1 MIECVLLVGERL
13 REYDRKNN
21 MLKSKNRSLV
31 LLSVAL
37 ITLSMGLFISGIIIN
52 GPNGPSGWLL
62 VPAFVLLCGIA
73 VVLTVVVA
81 RAAFSVTTKPASG
94 RRAVQSTK
102 ETGRIMPAGE
112 ADLSARL
119 ISDTAGELR
128 TSVGAIQEELE
139 DIMDEE
145 APADKE
151 HMQSLFDE
159 TDRLKK
165 IIEGMEQLSKAQALA
180 HSLRKQSVDLGPL
193 LNAIIEKTSF
203 GAQGK
208 DITFSLECEPGLTMT
223 TDPDCLSRIL
233 GNLMDN
239 ATKAVK
245 NAGSVTLTAARSG
258 DQVVFSVRDTGIGIR
273 PKQLPHLYERF
284 FRGAGSGIGMGL
296 AIVKE
301 LVDTCGGKIEVKT
314 KSGEGSVFTVHM
326 PAA

>member
-1 MIECVLLVGERL
+1 
-13 REYDRKNN
+13 
-21 MLKSKNRSLV
+21 MLTSKNRSLV

-37 ITLSMGLFISGIIIN
+37 ITLSIGLFIPGMMIN
-52 GPNGPSGWLL
+52 GLSGPSSWLL
-62 VPAFVLLCGIA
+62 LSAFVLLSGIA
-73 VVLTVVVA
+73 VVLTIVVA
-81 RAAFSVTTKPASG
+81 RSAVSAATKPASG
-94 RRAVQSTK
+94 RRAVLRTG
-102 ETGRIMPAGE
+102 ETGQPTSAGE

-119 ISDTAGELR
+119 LSDTAGELR

-139 DIMDEE
+139 DIMDDE

-165 IIEGMEQLSKAQALA
+165 IIEGMEQLSQAKALA

-193 LNAIIEKTSF
+193 LNGILEKTRLS
-203 GAQGK
+203 AQGR

-223 TDPDCLSRIL
+223 ADPDCLSRIL

-239 ATKAVK
+239 AAQAVK
-245 NAGSVTLTAARSG
+245 NAGSVTLTAARAG
-258 DQVVFSVRDTGIGIR
+258 DQMVFSVRDTGIGIR

-301 LVDTCGGKIEVKT
+301 LVDACGGKIEAKT
-314 KSGEGSVFTVHM
+314 KSGEGSVFTVHI

>member
-1 MIECVLLVGERL
+1 MRG
-13 REYDRKNN
+13 DRKNN
-21 MLKSKNRSLV
+21 MLTSKNRSLV
-31 LLSVAL
+31 LLSIAL
-37 ITLSMGLFISGIIIN
+37 ITLSIGLFIPGMMIN
-52 GPNGPSGWLL
+52 GLSGPSSWLL
-62 VPAFVLLCGIA
+62 LLAFVLLSGIA
-73 VVLTVVVA
+73 VVLTIVVA
-81 RAAFSVTTKPASG
+81 RSAVSAATKPASG
-94 RRAVQSTK
+94 RRAVLRTG
-102 ETGRIMPAGE
+102 ETGQPTSAGE

-119 ISDTAGELR
+119 LSDTAGELR

-139 DIMDEE
+139 DIMDDE

-165 IIEGMEQLSKAQALA
+165 IIEGMEQLSQAKALA

-193 LNAIIEKTSF
+193 LNGILEKTRLS
-203 GAQGK
+203 AQGR

-223 TDPDCLSRIL
+223 ADPDCLSRIL

-239 ATKAVK
+239 AAKAVK
-245 NAGSVTLTAARSG
+245 NAGSVTLTAARAG
-258 DQVVFSVRDTGIGIR
+258 DQMVFSVRDTGIGIR

-301 LVDTCGGKIEVKT
+301 LVDACGGKIEAKT
-314 KSGEGSVFTVHM
+314 KSGEGSVFTVHI

>member
-1 MIECVLLVGERL
+1 MF
-13 REYDRKNN
+13 
-21 MLKSKNRSLV
+21 KSKNRSLV

-37 ITLSMGLFISGIIIN
+37 ITLSIGLFIPGMMLN
-52 GPNGPSGWLL
+52 GLNGPSGWLL
-62 VPAFVLLCGIA
+62 LPAFVLLFGTAI
-73 VVLTVVVA
+73 VLTVVVA
-81 RAAFSVTTKPASG
+81 RAATRAATKPASG
-94 RRAVQSTK
+94 RRAIQFTDDTSPQA
-102 ETGRIMPAGE
+102 PANE
-112 ADLSARL
+112 ADPSAGL
-119 ISDTAGELR
+119 LSDTAGELR

-139 DIMDEE
+139 DIMDDE

-180 HSLRKQSVDLGPL
+180 HSLKKQPVELGPL
-193 LNAIIEKTSF
+193 LNDIIEKTRL
-203 GAQGK
+203 GAQGR
-208 DITFSLECEPGLTMT
+208 DVTFNLESEPGLAMT
-223 TDPDCLSRIL
+223 ADPDCLSRIL

-239 ATKAVK
+239 AAKAVK
-245 NAGSVTLTAARSG
+245 DAGNVTLTVAKAG
-258 DQVVFSVRDTGIGIR
+258 DMMVFSVMDTGIGIR

-301 LVDTCGGKIEVKT
+301 LVDACGGKIEVTSKA
-314 KSGEGSVFTVHM
+314 GEGSVFIVHI

>member
-1 MIECVLLVGERL
+1 
-13 REYDRKNN
+13 

-37 ITLSMGLFISGIIIN
+37 ITLSAGLFISGMMIN
-52 GPNGPSGWLL
+52 GLTGSSGWLFL
-62 VPAFVLLCGIA
+62 PAFALLCGIA

-81 RAAFSVTTKPASG
+81 RTAVSVATKPASD
-94 RRAVQSTK
+94 RRAVQRTG
-102 ETGRIMPAGE
+102 ETGRPTPAGE

-119 ISDTAGELR
+119 LSDTAGELR

-139 DIMDEE
+139 DIIDE

-165 IIEGMEQLSKAQALA
+165 IIEGMEQLSKAKALA

-193 LNAIIEKTSF
+193 LNNIIEKTRL
-203 GAQGK
+203 GAHGR
-208 DITFSLECEPGLTMT
+208 DITFSLECEPGLAMT
-223 TDPDCLSRIL
+223 ADPDCLSRIL

-239 ATKAVK
+239 AAKAVK
-245 NAGSVTLTAARSG
+245 NAGSVTLTAARAG
-258 DQVVFSVRDTGIGIR
+258 DQMVFSVRDTGIGIR

-301 LVDTCGGKIEVKT
+301 LVDACGGKIEVKT
-314 KSGEGSVFTVHM
+314 KAGEGSIFTVHM

>member
-1 MIECVLLVGERL
+1 
-13 REYDRKNN
+13 

-37 ITLSMGLFISGIIIN
+37 ITLSVGLFISGIMLN
-52 GPNGPSGWLL
+52 GLNGPSGWLL
-62 VPAFVLLCGIA
+62 VPAFVLLSGIA

-81 RAAFSVTTKPASG
+81 RNAVSEATKPASG
-94 RRAVQSTK
+94 RRAVQSIK
-102 ETGRIMPAGE
+102 EAGRLMPAAE

-119 ISDTAGELR
+119 LSDTAGELR

-145 APADKE
+145 TPADKE

-165 IIEGMEQLSKAQALA
+165 IIEGMEQLSKAKALA
-180 HSLRKQSVDLGPL
+180 HSLRKQSIDLGPL
-193 LNAIIEKTSF
+193 LNNIIEKTRL

-208 DITFSLECEPGLTMT
+208 DITVSLECEPGLTMT
-223 TDPDCLSRIL
+223 VDPDCLNRIL

-239 ATKAVK
+239 AAKAVK
-245 NAGSVTLTAARSG
+245 NAGIVTLTVAQEG
-258 DQVVFSVRDTGIGIR
+258 DQFVFSVTDTGIGIR

-301 LVDTCGGKIEVKT
+301 LVDACGGKIEVKT
-314 KSGEGSVFTVHM
+314 KSGEGSVFTVHI

>member
-1 MIECVLLVGERL
+1 
-13 REYDRKNN
+13 
-21 MLKSKNRSLV
+21 MLKNKNRSLV

-37 ITLSMGLFISGIIIN
+37 ITLSIGLFIPGMMLN
-52 GPNGPSGWLL
+52 GLNGPSSWLL
-62 VPAFVLLCGIA
+62 LPAFVLLSGIA

-81 RAAFSVTTKPASG
+81 RTAVSAATKPAPG
-94 RRAVQSTK
+94 RRAVQRTG
-102 ETGRIMPAGE
+102 ETGLPTPAAE
-112 ADLSARL
+112 ADPSAL
-119 ISDTAGELR
+119 LLADTAGELR

-139 DIMDEE
+139 DILDEE

-165 IIEGMEQLSKAQALA
+165 IIEGMEQLSKAQALV

-193 LNAIIEKTSF
+193 LSTIIETTRL
-203 GAQGK
+203 GAQNK
-208 DITFSLECEPGLTMT
+208 DITFSLECEPGLAMT
-223 TDPDCLSRIL
+223 ADPDCLSRIL

-239 ATKAVK
+239 AAKAVK
-245 NAGSVTLTAARSG
+245 NAGSVTLTAARAG
-258 DQVVFSVRDTGIGIR
+258 DQMVFSVRDTGIGIR

-301 LVDTCGGKIEVKT
+301 LVDACGGKIEVKT
-314 KSGEGSVFTVHM
+314 KSGEGSVFIVHI

>member
-1 MIECVLLVGERL
+1 
-13 REYDRKNN
+13 

-37 ITLSMGLFISGIIIN
+37 ITLSMGLFISGMIIN
-52 GPNGPSGWLL
+52 GLNGSSGWLL
-62 VPAFVLLCGIA
+62 VPAFVLLSGIA

-81 RAAFSVTTKPASG
+81 RAAASVAAKSASG
-94 RRAVQSTK
+94 RRAVQRTV
-102 ETGRIMPAGE
+102 ETGGPAPACE
-112 ADLSARL
+112 VDLSAGL
-119 ISDTAGELR
+119 LSDTAGELR

-151 HMQSLFDE
+151 HIQSLFDE

-165 IIEGMEQLSKAQALA
+165 IIEGMEQLSKAQALT

-193 LNAIIEKTSF
+193 MNNIIEKTRLSV
-203 GAQGK
+203 QGR
-208 DITFSLECEPGLTMT
+208 DITFSLECEPDVAMT
-223 TDPDCLSRIL
+223 VDPDCLSRIL

-239 ATKAVK
+239 AAKAVK
-245 NAGSVTLTAARSG
+245 NAGSVALIVARDG
-258 DQVVFSVRDTGIGIR
+258 DEMVFSVRDTGIGIR

-301 LVDTCGGKIEVKT
+301 LVDACAGKIEVKT
-314 KSGEGSVFTVHM
+314 KAGEGSLFTVHI
-326 PAA
+326 PTA

>member
-1 MIECVLLVGERL
+1 
-13 REYDRKNN
+13 

-31 LLSVAL
+31 LLSVVL
-37 ITLSMGLFISGIIIN
+37 ITLSMGLFISGMIIN
-52 GPNGPSGWLL
+52 GLNGPSGWLF
-62 VPAFVLLCGIA
+62 VPAFVLLSGTA

-81 RAAFSVTTKPASG
+81 RAAASVTTKPASG
-94 RRAVQSTK
+94 RRAVRRTV
-102 ETGRIMPAGE
+102 ETGGLIPVAE
-112 ADLSARL
+112 ADLSAGL
-119 ISDTAGELR
+119 LSDTAGELR

-193 LNAIIEKTSF
+193 LNNIIEKTRL

-208 DITFSLECEPGLTMT
+208 DITFTLECEPGLTMT
-223 TDPDCLSRIL
+223 VDPDCLSRIL

-239 ATKAVK
+239 AAKAVK
-245 NAGSVTLTAARSG
+245 NTGSVTLTVARAG
-258 DQVVFSVRDTGIGIR
+258 DQSVFSVRDTGIGIR

-301 LVDTCGGKIEVKT
+301 LVDACGGKIEVET
-314 KSGEGSVFTVHM
+314 KSGEGSVFTVHL
-326 PAA
+326 PSA

>member
-1 MIECVLLVGERL
+1 
-13 REYDRKNN
+13 
-21 MLKSKNRSLV
+21 
-31 LLSVAL
+31 LSIAL
-37 ITLSMGLFISGIIIN
+37 ITLSIGLFIPGMMIN
-52 GPNGPSGWLL
+52 GLSGPSSWLL
-62 VPAFVLLCGIA
+62 LLAFVLLSGIA
-73 VVLTVVVA
+73 VVLTIVVA
-81 RAAFSVTTKPASG
+81 RSAVSAATKPASG
-94 RRAVQSTK
+94 RRAVLRTG
-102 ETGRIMPAGE
+102 ETGQPTSAGE

-119 ISDTAGELR
+119 LSDTAGELR

-139 DIMDEE
+139 DIMDDE

-165 IIEGMEQLSKAQALA
+165 VIEGMEQLSQAKALA

-193 LNAIIEKTSF
+193 LNGILEKTRLS
-203 GAQGK
+203 AQGR

-223 TDPDCLSRIL
+223 ADPDCLSRIL

-239 ATKAVK
+239 AAKAVK
-245 NAGSVTLTAARSG
+245 NAGSVTLTAARAG
-258 DQVVFSVRDTGIGIR
+258 DQMVFSVRDTGIGIR

-301 LVDTCGGKIEVKT
+301 LVDACGGKIEAKT
-314 KSGEGSVFTVHM
+314 KSGEGSVFTVHI

>member
-1 MIECVLLVGERL
+1 
-13 REYDRKNN
+13 
-21 MLKSKNRSLV
+21 
-31 LLSVAL
+31 LSVAL
-37 ITLSMGLFISGIIIN
+37 ITLSIGLFIPGMMIN
-52 GPNGPSGWLL
+52 GLSGPSSWLL
-62 VPAFVLLCGIA
+62 LSAFVLLSGIA
-73 VVLTVVVA
+73 VVLTIVVA
-81 RAAFSVTTKPASG
+81 RSAVSAATKPASG
-94 RRAVQSTK
+94 RRAVLRTG
-102 ETGRIMPAGE
+102 ETGQPTSAGE

-119 ISDTAGELR
+119 LSDTAGELR

-139 DIMDEE
+139 DIMDDE

-165 IIEGMEQLSKAQALA
+165 IIEGMEQLSQAKALA

-193 LNAIIEKTSF
+193 LNGILEKTRLS
-203 GAQGK
+203 AQGR

-223 TDPDCLSRIL
+223 ADPDCLSRIL

-239 ATKAVK
+239 AAKAVK
-245 NAGSVTLTAARSG
+245 NAGSVTLTAARAG
-258 DQVVFSVRDTGIGIR
+258 DQMVFSVRDTGIGIR

-301 LVDTCGGKIEVKT
+301 LVDACGGKIEAKT
-314 KSGEGSVFTVHM
+314 KSGEGSVFTVHI

>member
-1 MIECVLLVGERL
+1 
-13 REYDRKNN
+13 

-31 LLSVAL
+31 LLSAAL
-37 ITLSMGLFISGIIIN
+37 IALSIGLFVPGMMLN
-52 GPNGPSGWLL
+52 GLNGPSGRLL
-62 VPAFVLLCGIA
+62 LPAFVLLSGIA
-73 VVLTVVVA
+73 TVLTVVVA
-81 RAAFSVTTKPASG
+81 RAAVSDTTKPAPS
-94 RRAVQSTK
+94 RRAIQR
-102 ETGRIMPAGE
+102 TGEIGRPMPAGE
-112 ADLSARL
+112 ADPSARL
-119 ISDTAGELR
+119 LSDTAGELR

-139 DIMDEE
+139 DIIDEE

-151 HMQSLFDE
+151 HMQSLFNE

-180 HSLRKQSVDLGPL
+180 HSLRKQSVELGPL
-193 LNAIIEKTSF
+193 LNTIIEKTRTS
-203 GAQGK
+203 AQGK
-208 DITFSLECEPGLTMT
+208 DVTFSLESEPGLTMT

-239 ATKAVK
+239 AAKAVQ
-245 NAGSVTLTAARSG
+245 NSGSVTLTAARTG
-258 DQVVFSVRDTGIGIR
+258 DQMVFSVRDTGIGIR

-314 KSGEGSVFTVHM
+314 KSGEGSVFTVHI
-326 PAA
+326 PAV